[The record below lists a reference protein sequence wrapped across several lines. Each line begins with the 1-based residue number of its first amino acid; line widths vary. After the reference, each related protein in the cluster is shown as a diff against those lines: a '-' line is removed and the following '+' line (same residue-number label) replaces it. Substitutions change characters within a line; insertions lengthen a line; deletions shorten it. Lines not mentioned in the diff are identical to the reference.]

1 MKSQQQQ
8 LWAITH
14 PVLIIC
20 SEKTFA
26 SGAPFSLRCVRFI
39 PKHTM
44 RYFPR
49 QVKSTVSCTNRFD
62 FVWLGTVAS
71 ACFTS
76 VAVSKFVFAA
86 SEKSITSCLSIEK
99 DKKPT
104 RNTNP
109 PLLQVN
115 DYKRC
120 NGVTDNYCPPL
131 LPRSVKSR
139 MSFKI
144 CLPIQ
149 NFCNFISL
157 LFEKHFF
164 IFFNFH
170 GWHWQEMINF
180 QEIVLLNEQA
190 YAESSGKVKQD
201 SLV

>member
-14 PVLIIC
+14 PVLIIY
-20 SEKTFA
+20 SQKTFA
-26 SGAPFSLRCVRFI
+26 SVAPFSLFCAHCI

-62 FVWLGTVAS
+62 FLRLGTVAS

-86 SEKSITSCLSIEK
+86 SEKSITSCLSIKRE
-99 DKKPT
+99 KKPT
-104 RNTNP
+104 QNMNLP
-109 PLLQVN
+109 FLQVN

-120 NGVTDNYCPPL
+120 NGVTDNYCPSLPL
-131 LPRSVKSR
+131 KSVKSR
-139 MSFKI
+139 MSFKF

-149 NFCNFISL
+149 NFCNLFYFPSL
-157 LFEKHFF
+157 
-164 IFFNFH
+164 
-170 GWHWQEMINF
+170 
-180 QEIVLLNEQA
+180 
-190 YAESSGKVKQD
+190 
-201 SLV
+201 

>member
-14 PVLIIC
+14 PVLIIY
-20 SEKTFA
+20 SQKTFA
-26 SGAPFSLRCVRFI
+26 SVAPFSLFCVHFI

-49 QVKSTVSCTNRFD
+49 LVKSTVSCTNRFD
-62 FVWLGTVAS
+62 FVRLGTVAS

-86 SEKSITSCLSIEK
+86 SEKSITSCLSIKRE
-99 DKKPT
+99 KKPMQ
-104 RNTNP
+104 NMNP
-109 PLLQVN
+109 PFLQVN

-120 NGVTDNYCPPL
+120 NGVTDNHCPPL
-131 LPRSVKSR
+131 PLKSVKSR

-149 NFCNFISL
+149 DFGNL
-157 LFEKHFF
+157 
-164 IFFNFH
+164 FNFP
-170 GWHWQEMINF
+170 
-180 QEIVLLNEQA
+180 
-190 YAESSGKVKQD
+190 
-201 SLV
+201 SL